1 MLWLTLRQY
10 RTHLLAT
17 GGILLALAA
26 VLLIHGL
33 LTQSFIA
40 QSAPVGCPST
50 AARCTAFDQQL
61 MGRYQQLQP
70 LLQFLALAPALI
82 GAFWGAPL
90 LAREYERGTYKLVWT
105 QTVSRQKWLAVKLS
119 VIGAAAALGGLA
131 LGAMI
136 SAWLSVFRGT
146 AFPGVYPDRS
156 IFDLRGIVPA
166 GWWLFSFM
174 LGGAAGAVIR
184 RTLPAMAVTMA
195 LAIVLLM
202 SFNYARDYVYA
213 APDQLVVTTL
223 PVSAALPA
231 GSSYVDSW
239 WLDAHG
245 NVQSEVAVQR
255 ATAATCPQTD
265 PHVLPDSCLMSR
277 GYRAVVLF
285 QPPTRWW
292 RYQLTEDTILVLAS
306 LLTGALIIVAGR
318 SRTRS
323 HRPATSATGLTVATE
338 HEQLL
343 EHAYHQAHHSRG

>member
-26 VLLIHGL
+26 VLLVHGL

-70 LLQFLALAPALI
+70 LLQFLPLVPALI

-105 QTVSRQKWLAVKLS
+105 QTVSRQRWLAVKLS

-131 LGAMI
+131 LGVMI
-136 SAWLSVFRGT
+136 SAWLWVFRGT
-146 AFPGVYPDRS
+146 TFPGVYPDRS
-156 IFDLRGIVPA
+156 FFELRGIVPS
-166 GWWLFSFM
+166 GWWLLSFM
-174 LGGAAGAVIR
+174 IGAAAGAVIR
-184 RTLPAMAVTMA
+184 RTLPAMAVTIV
-195 LAIVLLM
+195 LAVALLM
-202 SFNYARDYVYA
+202 SFNSARDYVYA

-223 PVSAALPA
+223 PVSAAIPV

-239 WLDAHG
+239 WLDPQG
-245 NVQSEVAVQR
+245 NAQSEVAVQR
-255 ATAATCPQTD
+255 ATATTCPQTD
-265 PHVLPDSCLMSR
+265 PQVLPDSCLIGH

-292 RYQLTEDTILVLAS
+292 RYQLTEDTILLLAS
-306 LLTGALIIVAGR
+306 LLTGALIVAAGR
-318 SRTRS
+318 SRKRS
-323 HRPATSATGLTVATE
+323 LRSATSATQLTVATGP
-338 HEQLL
+338 
-343 EHAYHQAHHSRG
+343 ASF